1 VQRPK
6 IVIIRRR
13 SVRIPPL
20 MAHWRSGRQAGRNLY
35 TRARSQSDRRKRL
48 FYRCDWP
55 NISAG
60 GGSARGVGIRWFVSV

>member
-1 VQRPK
+1 
-6 IVIIRRR
+6 
-13 SVRIPPL
+13 
-20 MAHWRSGRQAGRNLY
+20 MAHWRSGRQAGRGLY